1 MDYCWVLSLFAFVV
15 VVVVVSS
22 VNAIGRVDNTS
33 FYDNYHLTWGF
44 DHALL
49 TNQEKEIQLS
59 IDTSSGSGFESN
71 ALYGSGFFHIRM
83 KIPENNS
90 SGVISTFY
98 LSSTPSSSD
107 HDEIDFEFLGNN
119 GPPYTLHTNLYTNG
133 QGAREQQFRLWFDPT
148 KQFHSYNLLWN
159 QYQIVFFVDNVP
171 IRVFKNSTENGASYP
186 SKPMHIVASVWG
198 PSWTGH
204 INWSQAPFQAH
215 YQRFHVD
222 GCVLN
227 DYDIPKCYSSKY
239 WWNNNNLWKLNPQQR
254 GSYQNVRHNYLTYDY
269 CSDRSRYPE
278 PPPEC
283 QFNQ

>member
-15 VVVVVSS
+15 VVVAVVSS

-33 FYDNYHLTWGF
+33 FYENYHLTWGL

-49 TNQEKEIQLS
+49 TNQDKDIQLS
-59 IDTSSGSGFESN
+59 IDTSSGSSIIMIFISIWAGFESN

-83 KIPENNS
+83 KIPEKNS

-98 LSSTPSSSD
+98 VGTSTLSSTPSSSD

-133 QGAREQQFRLWFDPT
+133 KGMREQQFRLWF
-148 KQFHSYNLLWN
+148 L
-159 QYQIVFFVDNVP
+159 VDNVP
-171 IRVFKNSTENGASYP
+171 IRVFKNNTENGVSYP
-186 SKPMHIVASVWG
+186 SKPMHIMASVWG

-204 INWSQAPFQAH
+204 IDWSQVPFQAH
-215 YQRFHVD
+215 YQGFHVD

-239 WWNNNNLWKLNPQQR
+239 WWNNNKLWKLNPQQR
-254 GSYQNVRHNYLTYDY
+254 RSYQNVRHNFLTYDY
-269 CSDRSRYPE
+269 CSDCSRYPK